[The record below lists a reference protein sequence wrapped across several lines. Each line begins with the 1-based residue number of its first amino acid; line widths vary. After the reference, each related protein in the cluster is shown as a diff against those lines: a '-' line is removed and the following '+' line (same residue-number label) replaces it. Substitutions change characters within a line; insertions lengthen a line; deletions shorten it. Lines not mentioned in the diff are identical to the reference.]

1 MNNIEKQEYKQIG
14 EVLYKK
20 VLDNGLTVFI
30 NTKKGM
36 NRVFATFITNFGASD
51 ITFIPINENNYIT
64 VPLGVAHFLEHKMF
78 EMPNGIDA
86 SDLFATLG
94 ADSNAYTDYNET
106 AYTVSCTSNVNEVM
120 TTLLD
125 FVQTPYF
132 TDENVKKEQGIIIE
146 ELKMYQ
152 DTPGDRLHHFLMR
165 NMYKKSTLRED
176 VVGTSDSIKSI
187 TKEILY
193 TCYNTFYHPSNMYLT
208 ISGDVDV
215 IETIRLIEENQNKK
229 SFPVFNKVKC
239 KYNIEDNIVN
249 RKYGSSKMDIVM
261 PKVSVGVK
269 LPVFEYEKN
278 ESLKTDVIIKMML
291 ENYFGMC
298 SDNYQ
303 YMLDN
308 ELINDFGYT
317 CNFDYKCSYIKLSAS
332 TFKPKEFSK
341 FVKKELLKFKEY
353 KIEED
358 IFNNMKKAILGN
370 CLRAFDSE
378 EYICT
383 SYVENLFKNS
393 NIFDAID
400 VINSITINDLKE
412 MGKYFNSESFTEYI
426 IEPIGKID

>member
-1 MNNIEKQEYKQIG
+1 MNNIEKFEYKQIG

-30 NTKKGM
+30 NHKKGL
-36 NRVFATFITNFGASD
+36 NKVFATFITNFGAND
-51 ITFIPINENNYIT
+51 ITFIPIDGSDYIT
-64 VPLGVAHFLEHKMF
+64 VPFGVAHFLEHKMF
-78 EMPNGIDA
+78 EMPNGVDA
-86 SDLFATLG
+86 SNLFAQLG
-94 ADSNAYTDYNET
+94 ADSNAYTDYNVT
-106 AYTVSCTSNVNEVM
+106 AYTTSCTSNVNQVI

-152 DTPGDRLHHFLMR
+152 DTPSDRLHHYLMR
-165 NMYKKSTLRED
+165 NMYKTSTLRED
-176 VVGTSDSIKSI
+176 VVGTKESIKSI
-187 TKEILY
+187 NKDILY
-193 TCYNTFYHPSNMYLT
+193 TCYNTFYHPSNMFLT

-215 IETIRLIEENQNKK
+215 LETIKLVEENQSKK
-229 SFPVFNKVKC
+229 TFPKLNKVKC
-239 KYNIEDNIVN
+239 KYNIEDNVVN
-249 RKYGSSKMDIVM
+249 KKYGISKMDIVM
-261 PKVSVGVK
+261 PKISVGVK

-278 ESLKTDVIIKMML
+278 EALKIELVVKIML

-308 ELINDFGYT
+308 ELINGFGYS
-317 CNFDYKCSYIKLSAS
+317 CNFDLKCSYIKLSAS

-341 FVKKELLKFKEY
+341 FVKKELLKFKDFE
-353 KIEED
+353 IDEE

-383 SYVENLFKNS
+383 SYVDNLFKNG
-393 NIFDAID
+393 NIFECID
-400 VINSITINDLKE
+400 IINSITIDDLKA

-426 IEPIGKID
+426 LEPIGLKK